1 MARLGVIELD
11 QLPAM
16 QVLEKLDSES
26 ILTARMAQFVAL
38 WKSYD
43 PPAGAEYDVD
53 GLEFDPIKIT
63 QEASTYFELLLR
75 DRVNQAARA
84 VTLAYASGSDLDA
97 IGSRYPGGMP
107 RLSGESDDHYRMR
120 IWLSS
125 NTLSPHG
132 VYESYV
138 FWALTADKTL
148 RDATAVA
155 QRGTPN
161 VTITIMADGTPVA
174 ANAARNGITTFP
186 NPTPTIAQIDAVRRY
201 VESNSRKAL
210 TDVVSV
216 RAPKIVST
224 TYKIDVWF
232 FPGWDVDLLMPELYT
247 AAAELIEK
255 QRWLG
260 YSHTIDSIDAALK
273 RSGVYKIKVIEPAA
287 DIEIDRHE
295 VVQVESVSIRYA
307 GRGGFEEPTEPT

>member
-26 ILTARMAQFVAL
+26 ILSARMAQFVAL
-38 WKSYD
+38 WKSHD
-43 PPAGAEYDVD
+43 PPAGAEYDVEN
-53 GLEFDPIKIT
+53 LEFDPIKIT
-63 QEASTYFELLLR
+63 QEASTYFELLVR
-75 DRVNQAARA
+75 DRVNQAAKA
-84 VTLAYASGSDLDA
+84 VTLAFASGSDLDA

-120 IWLSS
+120 IWLSA

-161 VTITIMADGTPVA
+161 VAITIMADGTPVK
-174 ANAARNGITTFP
+174 ANAAKNGITTFP
-186 NPTPTIAQIDAVRRY
+186 SPTPTIPQIDVVRSY
-201 VESNSRKAL
+201 VENSSRKAL

-216 RAPKIVST
+216 RAPKIVKT
-224 TYKIDVWF
+224 NYKIDVWL
-232 FPGWDVDLLMPELYT
+232 FPSWDVDLMMPELYV

-287 DIEIDRHE
+287 DVEIDRHE
-295 VVQVESVSIRYA
+295 AVQVGQVTIRYA